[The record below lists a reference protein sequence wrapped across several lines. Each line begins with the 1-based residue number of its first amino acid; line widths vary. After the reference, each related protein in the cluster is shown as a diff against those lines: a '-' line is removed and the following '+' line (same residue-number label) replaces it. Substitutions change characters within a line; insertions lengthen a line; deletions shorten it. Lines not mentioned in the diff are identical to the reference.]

1 MHAIFFKFKASLCR
15 FPFNVIP
22 ALEMFFCFFLQ
33 DEISG
38 EYQTDIINHS
48 EVLEEEEEDD
58 EEETSIAMEIAAGEA
73 TPMSIPSSNENSV
86 GSPDEDR
93 KPVVEVFDLPESSS
107 EDVSPDMESHAMFIK
122 LKEVGTSVQTGN
134 QLNNSQFTILYR
146 DKEKLIKQALV
157 SL

>member
-1 MHAIFFKFKASLCR
+1 MQSFLNFHSMLYQHWNFFGEF
-15 FPFNVIP
+15 
-22 ALEMFFCFFLQ
+22 FFLQ

-48 EVLEEEEEDD
+48 EVLEEEEEEEDD

-86 GSPDEDR
+86 GSPDEDS

-157 SL
+157 SLWQIWS

>member
-1 MHAIFFKFKASLCR
+1 M
-15 FPFNVIP
+15 
-22 ALEMFFCFFLQ
+22 
-33 DEISG
+33 D
-38 EYQTDIINHS
+38 
-48 EVLEEEEEDD
+48 
-58 EEETSIAMEIAAGEA
+58 
-73 TPMSIPSSNENSV
+73 SV

-146 DKEKLIKQALV
+146 DKEKEIPYQVKHPHCCSQEGQTPLLLV
-157 SL
+157 SCPHLENLHCSHYWKELT

>member
-1 MHAIFFKFKASLCR
+1 MHAIFFK

-22 ALEMFFCFFLQ
+22 ALEFFWEFFFLQ

-48 EVLEEEEEDD
+48 EVLEEEEEEEEDD